1 MKRRKEMQNK
11 TLDQIMD
18 DIRNKTIIKSSN
30 VSADSIEIKISD
42 AVDNECVSTIIFTRN
57 YIELSRIRYSFSYNL
72 TDEDYNLLRNDIIDY
87 TLGYYLSEYTDNIM
101 KNLYDLIY
109 NAILEYHIICPFNEA
124 LFRLVK
130 YTINTSSYYDN
141 LINFNESDRF
151 ISVYMEYFYV
161 GDYKNRYNITFKLY
175 GNKYILI
182 ESNNISN
189 IVDITDESIETFR
202 LIVHG
207 IYSLYEAETI
217 LNKQVHQRKD
227 ECVDLAKNIN
237 KLIGMI
243 RKETDNET
251 D

>member
-1 MKRRKEMQNK
+1 MQNNK
-11 TLDQIMD
+11 SLNETMD
-18 DIRNKTIIKSSN
+18 RIRNKTVIKSSN
-30 VSADSIEIKISD
+30 VAADSIEIKVSD
-42 AVDNECVSTIIFTRN
+42 AADNERTSSIILTRD
-57 YIELSRIRYSFSYNL
+57 YIEMCGIRYKFAYNL

-87 TLGYYLSEYTDNIM
+87 TLGYYLSEHTDNIM

-130 YTINTSSYYDN
+130 YTINTPSYYDD
-141 LINFNESDRF
+141 LTNFNESDRF
-151 ISVYMEYFYV
+151 ISVYMEYFYA
-161 GDYKNRYNITFKLY
+161 GDYGNRYNITFKVY

-182 ESNNISN
+182 ESNNISD
-189 IVDITDESIETFR
+189 IVDVTDESIETFK
-202 LIVHG
+202 LIVYG

-217 LNKQVHQRKD
+217 LNKSVHQCHD
-227 ECVDLAKNIN
+227 ECIKLAKNIN

-243 RKETDNET
+243 RKETDDET

>member
-1 MKRRKEMQNK
+1 MQNNK
-11 TLDQIMD
+11 SLNETLDR
-18 DIRNKTIIKSSN
+18 IRNKTVIKSSN
-30 VSADSIEIKISD
+30 VAADSIEIKVSD
-42 AVDNECVSTIIFTRN
+42 AVDNECVSSIIFNRN
-57 YIELSRIRYSFSYNL
+57 YIELSRTRYSFSYNL

-87 TLGYYLSEYTDNIM
+87 ILGYYLSEHTDNIM

-130 YTINTSSYYDN
+130 YTINTPSYYDD
-141 LINFNESDRF
+141 LTNFNESDRF
-151 ISVYMEYFYV
+151 ISVYMEYFYA
-161 GDYKNRYNITFKLY
+161 GDYGNRYNITFKLY

-182 ESNNISN
+182 ESNNISD
-189 IVDITDESIETFR
+189 IVDVTDESIETFK

-207 IYSLYEAETI
+207 IYSLYEAKTI
-217 LNKQVHQRKD
+217 LNKPVRQCYD

-243 RKETDNET
+243 RKETDSET

>member
-1 MKRRKEMQNK
+1 MRNK
-11 TLDQIMD
+11 NLDQIME

-30 VSADSIEIKISD
+30 VDADSIEIKVSD
-42 AVDNECVSTIIFTRN
+42 AVLPSNISSIIFTRN
-57 YIELSRIRYSFSYNL
+57 YIELERTRYSFSYNL

-87 TLGYYLSEYTDNIM
+87 ILGYYLSEHTDDIM

-109 NAILEYHIICPFNEA
+109 NAISVYHIICPFDEA

-130 YTINTSSYYDN
+130 YTITTPSYYDS
-141 LINFNESDRF
+141 LINFDESDRSIF
-151 ISVYMEYFYV
+151 VYMEYFYV
-161 GDYKNRYNITFKLY
+161 DDYKNRYNITFKLY

-189 IVDITDESIETFR
+189 IVDVTDESIETFR

-207 IYSLYEAETI
+207 MYSLYEAKTI
-217 LNKQVHQRKD
+217 LNKPVHQCYD

-243 RKETDNET
+243 RKETD
-251 D
+251 DGID

>member
-1 MKRRKEMQNK
+1 MRNK
-11 TLDQIMD
+11 NLDQIME
-18 DIRNKTIIKSSN
+18 DIRNKTVIKYSN
-30 VSADSIEIKISD
+30 ISANSVEIKVSNISDTETLGILLTRKYIEICGFRYNFSFNFND
-42 AVDNECVSTIIFTRN
+42 EN
-57 YIELSRIRYSFSYNL
+57 YNI
-72 TDEDYNLLRNDIIDY
+72 LRNDIIDY
-87 TLGYYLSEYTDNIM
+87 TLGYYLSEHTDNIM

-130 YTINTSSYYDN
+130 YTINTPSYYDN
-141 LINFNESDRF
+141 LINFDESDRS

-161 GDYKNRYNITFKLY
+161 DDYRNKYNITLTLY

-189 IVDITDESIETFR
+189 IVDVTNESIETFR

-207 IYSLYEAETI
+207 IYSLYEAKTI
-217 LNKQVHQRKD
+217 LNKPVRQCYD
-227 ECVDLAKNIN
+227 ECIDLAKNIN

-243 RKETDNET
+243 RKETDSET